1 VSWWSRLANVFRT
14 DRVNRDLDEELRLH
28 VEERTHDLIADG
40 MSRDEAQREASR
52 RLGNA
57 LRLRDASRDARVLVW
72 LDSLVRD
79 GRLGLRLLRKHA
91 VVTAAVV
98 LSLALALGACLAA
111 FALIDALILRPLP
124 VRDPGRL
131 VYLSYRNDTPGQP
144 DTETF
149 NDPLFVRLREAG
161 RGTVDLFAVSTQV
174 MRDVTF
180 DGSDAEG
187 ARTQFVSGDAFE
199 RFGIVPAVGR
209 VIGRGDDETPGASPV
224 AVLSH
229 AFWTRRFGGD
239 PHVVG
244 RSFAMD
250 GRTFQIVGVA
260 RAGFEGVE
268 PGRPTDVWLP
278 YAMYSPRAFGN
289 PQFNWFRILGYVG
302 PGVSMPRAQSVLQ
315 TAFSGARRERVGQL
329 GAGRSPEAIA
339 RYVSAPLFVRPAA
352 NGPSPLRAQFGQAL
366 WMLGAIAGLVLL
378 IAGSNVTNLQL
389 ARTATR
395 EREMALRLS
404 IGAGRARLIQQLLVE
419 NALVALAA
427 CALALA
433 FARSVAP
440 WIVGMLAS
448 ADDPIQLDLHGDW
461 RFIVG
466 AIVLTVMTTMLS
478 GLVPALRASRV
489 APVSALKADRRA
501 GGVRA
506 SAMRPFVAA
515 QIAFGLVVLFLGN
528 LFLQSFTKL
537 TLLDPGFSRADVLVL
552 SLDASRVTSV
562 RPKVAVLD
570 AVDRVQLVPGV
581 SAAGAALV
589 NVLGR
594 ALTFDVGLP
603 GTPPRTIDTTVAPV
617 GPGFFD
623 AMGMSLRT
631 GRALTREDMEPDRAI
646 VVNETFAR
654 AYFGDQPAVGRLIDL
669 QTAEA
674 AARPHEIVGVVADAR
689 YDLRRPAAP
698 TIYEPLRLLWA
709 PTIYVRV
716 SGDPQRLVPVLRDVI
731 RAATPTLGV
740 TAVASQ
746 ADLVGRTLVRERL
759 LAMLSTFFALVGL
772 VLVGV
777 GLYGVLTFT
786 VVQRTREIGIRT
798 ALGARPSST
807 VWTVVAD
814 LIGAMAIGLAAGLA
828 GGLYTSRF
836 VEAFLF
842 DVTPFDLSSLA
853 WPVGVFFLAAIAAA
867 AWPARRA
874 ARVDPVIALRAE

>member
-1 VSWWSRLANVFRT
+1 MSWSSRLANVFRT
-14 DRVNRDLDEELRLH
+14 DRVNRDLDDELRCH
-28 VEERTHDLIADG
+28 AEARADDLMADG
-40 MSRDEAQREASR
+40 MPREAARRHASR
-52 RLGNA
+52 RLGNV
-57 LRLRDASRDARVLVW
+57 LRLREESRDAKVVSW

-79 GRLGLRLLRKHA
+79 GRLGLRLLRKQA

-98 LSLALALGACLAA
+98 LSLSLALGACLAA
-111 FALIDALILRPLP
+111 FALIDALILLPLP
-124 VRDPGRL
+124 VHDPGRL
-131 VYLSYRNDTPGQP
+131 IYLTYRSDTPGQP
-144 DTETF
+144 DVETF
-149 NDPLFVRLREAG
+149 NDPVFVRLRDAG
-161 RGTVDLFAVSTQV
+161 RDAVDLFAVSTQV
-174 MRDVTF
+174 VRDVTV
-180 DGSDAEG
+180 GGGDAERV
-187 ARTQFVSGDAFE
+187 RTQFISGDAFE
-199 RFGIVPAVGR
+199 RFGIVPTVGR
-209 VIGRGDDETPGASPV
+209 VIGRGDDEAPGASPV

-239 PHVVG
+239 PAVVG
-244 RSFAMD
+244 RALVLD

-260 RAGFEGVE
+260 RTGFEGVE

-278 YAMYSPRAFGN
+278 YAMYNPRAFGN
-289 PQFNWFRILGYVG
+289 AQFNWFRILGYVHA
-302 PGVSMPRAQSVLQ
+302 GVPRPRAQAILQ
-315 TAFSGARRERVGQL
+315 STFSDVRRERAGQM
-329 GAGRSPEAIA
+329 GSNRSPDAVA
-339 RYVSAPLFVRPAA
+339 RYVNAPLVVHPAA
-352 NGPSPLRAQFGQAL
+352 NGPSPLRAQFGRAL
-366 WMLGAIAGLVLL
+366 WMIGAIAGLVLL

-404 IGAGRARLIQQLLVE
+404 IGADRARLIQQLLVE
-419 NALVALAA
+419 HALVALAA
-427 CALALA
+427 CALALV

-448 ADDPIQLDLHGDW
+448 ADDPIHLDLHFDW
-461 RFIVG
+461 R
-466 AIVLTVMTTMLS
+466 LTAGVIALAAMTTTLS
-478 GLVPALRASRV
+478 GLMPALRASRV
-489 APVSALKADRRA
+489 APVSALKSDGRS
-501 GGVRA
+501 GGLRA

-515 QIAFGLVVLFLGN
+515 QIAFGLVVLFLGS

-537 TLLDPGFSRADVLVL
+537 AMLDPGFSRSDVLVL
-552 SLDASRVTSV
+552 SLDVSRVNSV

-570 AVDRVQLVPGV
+570 AVNRVQLVPGV
-581 SAAGAALV
+581 RAAGAALV

-594 ALTFDVGLP
+594 ALTFDVPVP
-603 GTPPRTIDTTVAPV
+603 GTPRHTIDTTVAPV
-617 GPGFFD
+617 GPGFFE
-623 AMGMSLRT
+623 AMGMTLRA
-631 GRALTREDMEPDRAI
+631 GRALTREDIDADRAI

-669 QTAEA
+669 QTAED

-689 YDLRRPAAP
+689 YDLREPAAP

-716 SGDPQRLVPVLRDVI
+716 TGNPQRLVPALRDVI
-731 RAATPTLGV
+731 RGAMPALRV
-740 TAVASQ
+740 TDVASQ
-746 ADLVGRTLVRERL
+746 ADLVSRTLVRERL

-772 VLVGV
+772 ALAGV
-777 GLYGVLTFT
+777 GLYGVLTFS

-798 ALGARPSST
+798 ALGARPMRT

-814 LIGAMAIGLAAGLA
+814 VGGAVLVGLIAGLA

-853 WPVGVFFLAAIAAA
+853 WPVGVLLIVAIVAA